1 MKLITSRKSSLV
13 DWELYE
19 VIPRVYAVKV
29 ADSYQ
34 RGMLFLRYQEYYES
48 PYNRFRGKNF
58 DIFEFMDYYR
68 KDRGTNAFLYPREWS
83 GYNIPSNYLT
93 KCYVNVKG
101 GTPYDEE
108 MGKIILTVMEDLKEK
123 FSREKTPKFYLIG
136 VDKIEGGI
144 MDHEIAHALFYL
156 NVKYRK
162 EVTDL
167 AKKLPKKKYDGLRK
181 ILLDLGYREDV
192 IVDEIQAFMSTGLW
206 DDMKKVVS
214 EKDCAPFAESFA
226 RHHGTVIPFREYGEG
241 SEE

>member
-1 MKLITSRKSSLV
+1 MKLITSKKSELV

-29 ADSYQ
+29 TDSYQ

-58 DIFEFMDYYR
+58 DIFVFMDYYR
-68 KDRGTNAFLYPREWS
+68 KARGVKAFLYPRDWS

-93 KCYVNVKG
+93 KCYVNLKG

-108 MGKIILTVMEDLKEK
+108 MGQIIVKVMEDLKAK

-144 MDHEIAHALFYL
+144 MDHEISHAFFYL
-156 NVKYRK
+156 NSKYRK
-162 EVTDL
+162 AVTDL
-167 AKKLPKKKYDGLRK
+167 VKKMSKKKYEGMRK
-181 ILLDLGYREDV
+181 IILELGYREDV

-206 DDMKKVVS
+206 DVMKNVVS
-214 EKDCAPFAESFA
+214 EKDCDPFAKNFSE
-226 RHHGTVIPFREYGEG
+226 HVGRENLVRDYGEG
-241 SEE
+241 SEG